1 MTLSPDDTLSKI
13 EAMASV
19 LATAPDDAKV
29 ALQRQYLELVGHF
42 LVDQGRGDGLAFP
55 LLDIIEILDHDKDE
69 ASASKQMDRRHGVA
83 NASDELLAKVA
94 AVVDVLIAAGY
105 SLDHAC
111 QIVTRQMIT
120 RNVQAPAGGDARAWR
135 NMLAWRQKLINSK
148 REGPVWSVYAKFKDD
163 IVRLYGARLAE
174 AAAREAIWDRRAAA
188 KAGD

>member
-1 MTLSPDDTLSKI
+1 MTRTPDETLSKI

-19 LATAPDDAKV
+19 LATAPDAAK
-29 ALQRQYLELVGHF
+29 APLQRQYLELIGHF
-42 LVDQGRGDGLAFP
+42 LVDQGRGEAVAFP
-55 LLDIIEILDHDKDE
+55 LLDLIEILEDGKDD
-69 ASASKQMDRRHGVA
+69 ASASKQEERRHGVA
-83 NASDELLAKVA
+83 NVSDELLAKVS

-135 NMLAWRQKLINSK
+135 NMQAWRQKLINSR
-148 REGPVWSVYAKFKDD
+148 REGPVWAVYVKFKEELPK
-163 IVRLYGARLAE
+163 LYGSRLAE
-174 AAAREAIWDRRAAA
+174 AAAREAIWDRRAVA